1 MNDFDLCPDPVGPA
15 LHLSKVAVGVA
26 SFDALRNRQRRRESN
41 GVVPLVTRFM
51 PKRAEELIGGSVFW
65 IVKHR
70 IAARQAI
77 LGFAARESDRRTV
90 IHLSPEVVPVQACPK
105 RAHQGWRYLA
115 AKDAPP
121 DFGLGEGDDGIGALP
136 VDLAGKLAALHL
148 I

>member
-1 MNDFDLCPDPVGPA
+1 MSS

-26 SFDALRNRQRRRESN
+26 SFDALRNRQQRRTSN
-41 GVVPLVTRFM
+41 GVVTLVTRFM
-51 PKRAEELIGGSVFW
+51 PKRADELIGGSLFW

-77 LGFAARESDRRTV
+77 LGFAARESDRKTI
-90 IHLSPEVVPVQACPK
+90 IHLSPEVVPVQACAK

-115 AKDAPP
+115 AEDAPP
-121 DFGLGEGDDGIGALP
+121 DFGSGDGDGLLALP
-136 VDLAGKLAALHL
+136 VDLAGKLAALHR